1 MIQWIWRGLAR
12 VLNFVRLNCLGR
24 AQTLAAPSLIL
35 PDLTY
40 WGSTEILL
48 CLLDLKA
55 KQWKILKHLR
65 RDFQV
70 WARTR
75 REELLG
81 LGIWQKLKLK
91 EKFKSVVAFKK
102 QTRNGRAEWK
112 GELDYNANPASL
124 LPGGNKNE
132 WKMLSLLVCLRL
144 ICFNLS
150 VITAVS
156 GKAVRPVVLFWDE
169 RGRSGRCTFLCSED
183 HRKAARNE
191 KNKCFLCMRRE
202 LTVKHERPRDDTRR
216 AGCRFYKKPLS
227 WLSTEEHGRA
237 GRGMKKTARTYLAF
251 SLNRNNVNKSR
262 QDVYLITAAVSE
274 LLYNLQ
280 ATKTF
285 FSAPPEPKTEISSV
299 YCQRR
304 ATHKQCEPP
313 PIPAHQDLANHII
326 TFSGERNWAWNFFT
340 VTIHPAFSRQFN

>member
-48 CLLDLKA
+48 CSLDPKA
-55 KQWKILKHLR
+55 KQWKILKHPR

-70 WARTR
+70 WERTR

-91 EKFKSVVAFKK
+91 EKFKSVVAFKEL
-102 QTRNGRAEWK
+102 TRNGRAERK
-112 GELDYNANPASL
+112 GELDYNVNPGS
-124 LPGGNKNE
+124 NKNE
-132 WKMLSLLVCLRL
+132 WKMLSLLVCPRL

-156 GKAVRPVVLFWDE
+156 GKAVRPVVLFLDE
-169 RGRSGRCTFLCSED
+169 HGRSGRCTFLCSKE
-183 HRKAARNE
+183 HRKAVRNE

-202 LTVKHERPRDDTRR
+202 LTVKHGRPRDDTCC

-227 WLSTEEHGRA
+227 RPGWLSTE
-237 GRGMKKTARTYLAF
+237 
-251 SLNRNNVNKSR
+251 
-262 QDVYLITAAVSE
+262 
-274 LLYNLQ
+274 
-280 ATKTF
+280 
-285 FSAPPEPKTEISSV
+285 
-299 YCQRR
+299 
-304 ATHKQCEPP
+304 
-313 PIPAHQDLANHII
+313 
-326 TFSGERNWAWNFFT
+326 
-340 VTIHPAFSRQFN
+340 